1 MKYHKQLNYLLYHVD
16 ANHNMLNN
24 SFLVVLSFPHIYK
37 QNYII
42 MEPEKKIDYNV
53 IDFQTINNVR
63 TLLPSV
69 SDFED

>member
-1 MKYHKQLNYLLYHVD
+1 
-16 ANHNMLNN
+16 
-24 SFLVVLSFPHIYK
+24 
-37 QNYII
+37 
-42 MEPEKKIDYNV
+42 MEPEKKIDYV